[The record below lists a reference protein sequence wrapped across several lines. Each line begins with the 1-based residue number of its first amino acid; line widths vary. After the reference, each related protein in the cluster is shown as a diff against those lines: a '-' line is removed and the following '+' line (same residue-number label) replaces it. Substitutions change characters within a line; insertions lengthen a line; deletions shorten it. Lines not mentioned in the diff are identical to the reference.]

1 MPHLQLL
8 VVASILGNVGT
19 WIVVPVVV
27 AALTAI
33 ATMLVTKAGEA
44 TNGRRDRYAQAVQTL
59 VAWIEFPYRVRRR
72 TSDDPETL
80 AGLANVGHNL
90 QESLA
95 CNEAWIA
102 TEYPKLARSYAQTR
116 ATVNAAVGPALIEA
130 WESPPV
136 TKATE
141 MNLGPWGPAR
151 VCAKAIAELQN
162 QVESRFG
169 LRRLA
174 IWNRR

>member
-1 MPHLQLL
+1 MPHVQLL
-8 VVASILGNVGT
+8 VIASILGNVGT

-33 ATMLVTKAGEA
+33 ATLIVTKAGDA
-44 TNGRRDRYAQAVQTL
+44 TDRRRERYAKAVQAL
-59 VAWIEFPYRVRRR
+59 VAWVEFPYRVRRR

-80 AGLANVGHNL
+80 AGLANVGHDL

-102 TEYPKLARSYAQTR
+102 TEYPKLARRYAQTR
-116 ATVNAAVGPALIEA
+116 ATVNAAVGPDLTEA

-136 TKATE
+136 RKAAE

-151 VCAKAIAELQN
+151 MCATPIAELQK

-174 IWNRR
+174 IWNRP